1 MNFFVFSQL
10 ARNFWFPFFIDS
22 KNSETSS
29 HLTLPSSRESCKLH
43 FMSPGLAHR
52 SEADFSRGLGRG
64 TSATGTDQL
73 FPRTGLAHLRCREH

>member
-1 MNFFVFSQL
+1 MVGRRASLDGRLFFGGTDGSNPV
-10 ARNFWFPFFIDS
+10 
-22 KNSETSS
+22 
-29 HLTLPSSRESCKLH
+29 PSSRESCKLH